1 MDLVCPKLP
10 LNRPTEEFKGYA
22 FEYYD
27 YNGWVY
33 DLPAGDYIMVF
44 ASCPASNNFARG
56 APQTPKTNF
65 IFRTRG
71 RNFNLK
77 HLNENFVGGY
87 EYRGLEHYFTETT
100 TINQSR

>member
-10 LNRPTEEFKGYA
+10 LNRPTDEFKGYA

-44 ASCPASNNFARG
+44 ASCPASNTLAS
-56 APQTPKTNF
+56 QTPKTNF

-77 HLNENFVGGY
+77 HLNEDFVGSN

-100 TINQSR
+100 TQTTTR